1 MHRRPN
7 GFPARLPR
15 WAPRMQLDFHHGLRG
30 VVTIMRVT
38 LPAWRT
44 RVLAIVLVLLASA
57 VTLILWRRSAVP
69 AVQHGICRDC
79 NVLLITIDTLRA
91 DRVGAFGGPA
101 GLTPVLDRLA
111 SDGLRLTRA
120 YTVAPLTLPAHTSI
134 LTAVSPPV
142 HGVRTNGLFRLGPKL
157 PTLTTVLKEGG
168 YRTGAFVGAFV
179 LDARFG
185 LNRGFDVYDDRY
197 GEKHPGDDTEGAER
211 RAEDVIRPATGW
223 ITEQSGSVPG
233 PSNQESETPSN
244 PQAATGA
251 PAARTL
257 RRGVGVQKPPWF
269 AWVHLYD
276 PHEPYRA
283 PEPYASRFAPY
294 DAEVAYTDAMLGK
307 LLADLRAA
315 RQLDHTLVLVAGDH
329 GESLGERGERSH
341 GVFAYEATL
350 HIPWIVWAGARLHAR
365 AWDGVSRLI
374 DLAPTVLDLI
384 GRTAPSEFEGR
395 SLVDALAADETA
407 SPPAYFE
414 AMDANLT
421 RNWAPL
427 TGIVSDHQKLID
439 LPRPEL
445 YDLRADPQET
455 SNLFGREGERARTLQ
470 AVLQTKTKEFQ
481 ARGPAVERTTLSAD
495 ARQRLQALGY
505 VASSA
510 EPGTR
515 TYTDVDDPKTLIG
528 AANDLNRALA
538 DFKSGSTAGAIS
550 AVREIIRVHPTFT
563 TAYGVLASMQ
573 HDMGD
578 LGGAIATL
586 DVIAR
591 RGTADQSVMLVLAG
605 YLQEAGAL
613 AKAAEL
619 LQAVVAAHPDYA
631 DAHNSLGVVY
641 SRMGRHHEAQAA
653 FRHVLELDPTSATA
667 FENIGVDAIGAGD
680 AAGAV
685 TNLTRALELDPR
697 LARAH
702 NALAAVYMRQR
713 REAEA
718 LSHWQTALQLDPH
731 LYDALYNVGI
741 SLWDAGR
748 LDEARPYLDRF
759 AREAPAGRYAADLV
773 RVRNMLAGQDHSS
786 QGTPRT
792 QRIPRTQR

>member
-1 MHRRPN
+1 
-7 GFPARLPR
+7 
-15 WAPRMQLDFHHGLRG
+15 
-30 VVTIMRVT
+30 MRVT

-44 RVLAIVLVLLASA
+44 LLAIVLLLLASA

-69 AVQHGICRDC
+69 AVQRGACRDC

-111 SDGLRLTRA
+111 SEGLRLTRA

-134 LTAVSPPV
+134 LTAVSPPL

-157 PTLTTVLKEGG
+157 PTLATVLKEGG

-211 RAEDVIRPATGW
+211 RAEEVIRPATAW
-223 ITEQSGSVPG
+223 ITEQSEQSGSVPA
-233 PSNQESETPSN
+233 PSRVRPGSVPTASETQSN
-244 PQAATGA
+244 PPSAS
-251 PAARTL
+251 
-257 RRGVGVQKPPWF
+257 KPPWF

-307 LLADLRAA
+307 LLADLRAD

-350 HIPWIVWAGARLHAR
+350 HIPWIVWAGPRLHAR

-395 SLVDALAADETA
+395 SLVDALAAGETA

-439 LPRPEL
+439 LPIPEL
-445 YDLRADPQET
+445 FDLRADPQET
-455 SNLFGREGERARTLQ
+455 SNLFSRESERARTLQ
-470 AVLQTKTKEFQ
+470 AVLQTKTKAFQ
-481 ARGPAVERTTLSAD
+481 SRGSAAERTTLSAD

-515 TYTDVDDPKTLIG
+515 TYTDADDPKTLIG

-538 DFKSGSTAGAIS
+538 AFKSGSTAGAIG

-586 DVIAR
+586 DAIGRHGA
-591 RGTADQSVMLVLAG
+591 ADQSVMLVLAG
-605 YLQEAGAL
+605 YLQEAGEL
-613 AKAAEL
+613 PKAAEL

-653 FRHVLELDPTSATA
+653 FRHVLELDPTSAAA
-667 FENIGVDAIGAGD
+667 FENIGVDAMGAGD
-680 AAGAV
+680 AAGAA

-718 LSHWQTALQLDPH
+718 LSHWQTALRLDPD
-731 LYDALYNVGI
+731 LYDALYNVGV

-748 LDEARPYLDRF
+748 HDEARPYLDRF
-759 AREAPAGRYAADLV
+759 AREAPAGRYAADLAHV
-773 RVRNMLAGQDHSS
+773 RSMLNAGS
-786 QGTPRT
+786 T
-792 QRIPRTQR
+792 QKDTKDTKVKP

>member
-1 MHRRPN
+1 
-7 GFPARLPR
+7 
-15 WAPRMQLDFHHGLRG
+15 
-30 VVTIMRVT
+30 VT

-44 RVLAIVLVLLASA
+44 AIVLVLLACA
-57 VTLILWRRSAVP
+57 VSLIVWRRSAVP
-69 AVQHGICRDC
+69 AVQHAACRDC

-101 GLTPVLDRLA
+101 SLTPVLDRLA
-111 SDGLRLTRA
+111 SEGLRLTRA
-120 YTVAPLTLPAHTSI
+120 YTVAPLTLPAHTSM

-157 PTLTTVLKEGG
+157 PTLATVLKEAG

-197 GEKHPGDDTEGAER
+197 GEQHPGDDTEGAER
-211 RAEDVIRPATGW
+211 RAEEVIRPATAW
-223 ITEQSGSVPG
+223 IIEQSGSVPG
-233 PSNQESETPSN
+233 PSRVRPGSVP
-244 PQAATGA
+244 A
-251 PAARTL
+251 PTL
-257 RRGVGVQKPPWF
+257 RRGVGVGNPPWF
-269 AWVHLYD
+269 AWIHLYD

-307 LLADLRAA
+307 LLADLATA

-350 HIPWIVWAGARLHAR
+350 HIPWIVWAGPRLHAR
-365 AWDGVSRLI
+365 AWDRVARLI
-374 DLAPTVLDLI
+374 DLAPTVLDLV

-395 SLVDALAADETA
+395 SLVDALAAGETA
-407 SPPAYFE
+407 APPAYFE

-427 TGIVSDHQKLID
+427 TGIVRDHQKLID
-439 LPRPEL
+439 LPIPEL
-445 YDLRADPQET
+445 YDLRADPKET
-455 SNLFGREGERARTLQ
+455 SNLFGREGERARTMQ

-481 ARGPAVERTTLSAD
+481 ARGPAAERTTLSAD

-515 TYTDVDDPKTLIG
+515 TYTDADDPKTLIG

-538 DFKSGSTAGAIS
+538 DFKSGSTAGAVS
-550 AVREIIRVHPTFT
+550 AVREIMRAHPTFT

-578 LGGAIATL
+578 LPGAIATL
-586 DVIAR
+586 DAITR
-591 RGTADQSVMLVLAG
+591 HGTADQSVMLVLAG

-613 AKAAEL
+613 PKAAEL
-619 LQAVVAAHPDYA
+619 LEALVAAHPDYA

-653 FRHVLELDPTSATA
+653 FRRVLELDPTSATA

-680 AAGAV
+680 MTGAV

-718 LSHWQTALQLDPH
+718 VSHWQTALHLDPH
-731 LYDALYNVGI
+731 LYDALYNIGI

-748 LDEARPYLDRF
+748 RDEARPYLDRF

-773 RVRNMLAGQDHSS
+773 RVRNMLASHDRSR
-786 QGTPRT
+786 TPRT